1 VTARPLPTVD
11 ALLARARALGVDRL
25 DARLLVAHVLGRP
38 AAWPLAHGD
47 EPVGTEAAARVEHLV
62 GRRAAGEPL
71 AYLVGTRAFHG
82 LVLQVDPRVLVP
94 RPETEGLVD
103 WALECLAARGPGAP
117 AQVVDLGTGSGA
129 IALAIR
135 HARPD
140 VPVTAVDA
148 SADAL
153 ACARENAARL
163 GLEVHF
169 ALGSWWAGA
178 GAGPFDLVV
187 SNPPYVAEGDP
198 HLAALAH
205 EPIRALTSGPRG
217 LDAIAEIVAGAPAR
231 LAPGGWLLLEH
242 GHEQAGPVADL
253 MRATGFDSITTRDDL
268 AGLARLTGAR
278 RTP

>member
-1 VTARPLPTVD
+1 MTASPRTTVD
-11 ALLARARALGVDRL
+11 ALLARARARGVDRL

-38 AAWPLAHGD
+38 SAWPLAHGD
-47 EPVGTEAAARVEHLV
+47 EPVATDAAARIDGLL

-71 AYLVGTRAFHG
+71 AYLVGAREFHG
-82 LVLQVDPRVLVP
+82 LVLQVDRRVLVP

-103 WALECLAARGPGAP
+103 WALECLAAPGPQAP
-117 AQVVDLGTGSGA
+117 VRVVDLGTGSGA

-140 VPVTAVDA
+140 VRVTAVDA
-148 SADAL
+148 SPDAL

-163 GLEVHF
+163 GLEVDF
-169 ALGSWWAGA
+169 LLGSWWS
-178 GAGPFDLVV
+178 GAGPGSFDLVV
-187 SNPPYVAEGDP
+187 SNPPYIAEGDP
-198 HLAALAH
+198 HLPALAH
-205 EPIRALTSGPRG
+205 EPTGALTSGPQG

-242 GHEQAGPVADL
+242 GHEQARPVADL
-253 MRATGFDSITTRDDL
+253 MRRAGLDSVTMRDDL

-278 RTP
+278 RPP

>member
-1 VTARPLPTVD
+1 VTAPPLPTVD
-11 ALLARARALGVDRL
+11 ALLARARALGLDRL

-71 AYLVGTRAFHG
+71 AYLVGARAFHG

-117 AQVVDLGTGSGA
+117 ARVVDLGTGSGA
-129 IALAIR
+129 VALAIR
-135 HARPD
+135 QARPD
-140 VPVTAVDA
+140 VPVTAVDT

-153 ACARENAARL
+153 TCARENAARL
-163 GLEVHF
+163 GLEVDF
-169 ALGSWWAGA
+169 VLGSWWSGA

-187 SNPPYVAEGDP
+187 SNPPYIAEGDP

-205 EPIRALTSGPRG
+205 EPIRALTSGPQG

-242 GHEQAGPVADL
+242 GHEQAGPVTDL
-253 MRATGFDSITTRDDL
+253 MRAAGLDSITTRDDL

-278 RTP
+278 RRP

>member
-1 VTARPLPTVD
+1 LTTVD
-11 ALLARARALGVDRL
+11 ALLARARASGVDRL

-47 EPVGTEAAARVEHLV
+47 EPVGTEAAARVDHLV
-62 GRRAAGEPL
+62 ERRAAGEPL

-82 LVLQVDPRVLVP
+82 LVLRVDPRVLVP

-103 WALECLAARGPGAP
+103 WGLECLAARDPGAP
-117 AQVVDLGTGSGA
+117 ARVVDLGTGSGA
-129 IALAIR
+129 VALAIR
-135 HARPD
+135 NARPD
-140 VPVTAVDA
+140 VAVTAVDA
-148 SADAL
+148 SAAAL

-163 GLEVHF
+163 GLVVEFV
-169 ALGSWWAGA
+169 LGSWWSGA
-178 GAGPFDLVV
+178 GTGPFDLVV
-187 SNPPYVAEGDP
+187 SNPPYVAEGDA

-205 EPIRALTSGPRG
+205 EPIAALTSGPRG

-242 GHEQAGPVADL
+242 GHEQALPVADL
-253 MRATGFDSITTRDDL
+253 MRTAGLESVAMRHDL

-278 RTP
+278 RPP